1 MKHYL
6 QFGSSKTHYS
16 LQHNFLSV
24 FKKVEFPLLCFLCV
38 VFIVTSK
45 INKDF
50 SKSVS
55 NAFIGISI
63 PITKF
68 AALPFNT
75 AINLLTNFQELIEA
89 KKNNEAL
96 KAENEKLKSF
106 YINAVN
112 IGRENKDL
120 KQTLQFITTKS
131 SNYKVGR
138 IIGRTNQLFNQ
149 AAYIDIGKNRDIKE
163 GSLVSGNRGVI
174 GRILEVF
181 EDKSRLLLITDA
193 NSRIPIITSKAR
205 VRGILAGNNS
215 SVMEILYL
223 QKNHAIKPGDFV
235 FTSGDGDTLPAG
247 VLIGIVKKVD
257 KGYAAVEM
265 VENINNVD
273 IITVMEY

>member
-6 QFGSSKTHYS
+6 HFSKSNTHYS
-16 LQHNFLSV
+16 LSHDFTSV
-24 FKKVEFPLLCFLCV
+24 FKRIEFPFFCFLCL

-50 SKSVS
+50 SRSVS
-55 NAFIGISI
+55 GSFIGISM

-89 KKNNEAL
+89 KKNNEVL

-112 IGRENKDL
+112 IGRENKEL

-131 SNYKVGR
+131 SSYKVGH
-138 IIGRTNQLFNQ
+138 IIGRTHQIFNQ
-149 AAYIDIGKNRDIKE
+149 AVYIDIGKNRDVKE
-163 GSLVSGNRGVI
+163 GSIVSGNRGVI
-174 GRILEVF
+174 GRISEVF
-181 EDKSRLLLITDA
+181 DDKSRLLLVTDA

-215 SVMEILYL
+215 STMEILYL
-223 QKNHAIKPGDFV
+223 QKNHAIRPGDFV

-247 VLIGIVKKVD
+247 ILIGIVKRVD

-265 VENINNVD
+265 VENINNAD
-273 IITVMEY
+273 IITVMDY